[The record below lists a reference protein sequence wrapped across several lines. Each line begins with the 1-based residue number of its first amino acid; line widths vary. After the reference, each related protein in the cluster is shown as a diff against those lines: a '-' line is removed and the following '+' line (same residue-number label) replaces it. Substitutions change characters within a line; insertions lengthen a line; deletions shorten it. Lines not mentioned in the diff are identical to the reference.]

1 MSEFCKRNLL
11 AASDTM
17 KTYVLTLILSS
28 LFTMTHAQKT
38 TDQRSAE
45 ERLQQI
51 EDRMALKALVDEFS
65 ILADRKD
72 VANQV
77 LLFTE
82 EAKVETMNNGQAV
95 SALVGRKQ
103 IGETFANFLAQ
114 FQVVYHI
121 NGQQTVT
128 ITGNK
133 ATGISYCEVTLI
145 GDQNGKKMK
154 TKMGVHYKDDYVKQ
168 NGKWLIANRQSTFA
182 WRDVQPLR
190 Q

>member
-1 MSEFCKRNLL
+1 
-11 AASDTM
+11 M
-17 KTYVLTLILSS
+17 KTYSLVLILSS
-28 LFTMTHAQKT
+28 LFTMTYAQKNT
-38 TDQRSAE
+38 E
-45 ERLQQI
+45 ERLQLI

-72 VANQV
+72 IANQV

-82 EAKVETMNNGQAV
+82 EAKVESMTNGQAG

-103 IGETFANFLAQ
+103 IGDAFASYLAL
-114 FQVVYHI
+114 FEVVYHI

-145 GDQNGKKMK
+145 RDQNGKKTK

-182 WRDVQPLR
+182 WRDVQPLG

>member
-1 MSEFCKRNLL
+1 MSK
-11 AASDTM
+11 
-17 KTYVLTLILSS
+17 YVLAVILWSF
-28 LFTMTHAQKT
+28 FTRTHAQKNLE
-38 TDQRSAE
+38 A
-45 ERLQQI
+45 RLQEI
-51 EDRMALKALVDEFS
+51 EDRMALKVLVDEFS

-72 VANQV
+72 VANQ
-77 LLFTE
+77 LFLFTE
-82 EAKVETMNNGQAV
+82 GAKVETMNNGQAV

-103 IGETFANFLAQ
+103 IGEAFANFLAL
-114 FQVVYHI
+114 FEVVYHI

-128 ITGNK
+128 IAGNE

-145 GDQNGKKMK
+145 GDQKGKKMK

-182 WRDVQPLR
+182 WRDVQPLG

>member
-1 MSEFCKRNLL
+1 
-11 AASDTM
+11 M
-17 KTYVLTLILSS
+17 KTYFLAILLSS
-28 LFTMTHAQKT
+28 LLTTAYAQKT
-38 TDQRSAE
+38 TGQRFGE

-51 EDRMALKALVDEFS
+51 EDRIALKALVDEFS

-72 VANQV
+72 VANQL

-82 EAKVETMNNGQAV
+82 DAKVETMNNGQAV

-103 IGETFANFLAQ
+103 IGEAFTNFLAR
-114 FQVVYHI
+114 FEVVYHI

-128 ITGNK
+128 INQNK

-145 GDQNGKKMK
+145 GTQNGKKMK
-154 TKMGVHYKDDYVKQ
+154 TNMGVHYKDDYVKQ
-168 NGKWLIANRQSTFA
+168 KNKWLIVNRQSTFA
-182 WRDVQPLR
+182 WRDVQPLG

>member
-1 MSEFCKRNLL
+1 M
-11 AASDTM
+11 
-17 KTYVLTLILSS
+17 TY
-28 LFTMTHAQKT
+28 AQKT
-38 TDQRSAE
+38 VE

-72 VANQV
+72 VATQV

-82 EAKVETMNNGQAV
+82 DAKVETMNNGQAV

-103 IGETFANFLAQ
+103 IGDAFANFLAL
-114 FQVVYHI
+114 FEVVYHI

-128 ITGNK
+128 IAGNK
-133 ATGISYCEVTLI
+133 ASGISYCEVTLV

-154 TKMGVHYKDDYVKQ
+154 TKMGVHYKDEYVKQ

-182 WRDVQPLR
+182 WRDVQPLG